1 MLENTRVHACTH
13 SLRSIYDLYC
23 DYVQKNPFHEVD
35 QVIKSDLFDQN
46 LFATISAI
54 NKRLGASVT

>member
-1 MLENTRVHACTH
+1 MYFKH
-13 SLRSIYDLYC
+13 SPPRLAICRIYELYC
-23 DYVQKNPFHEVD
+23 DFVQKNPFHEVD

-46 LFATISAI
+46 LFTAISAI